1 MRRLMAL
8 LLWMALAPV
17 VPASADP
24 PDLHDYWDGRCK
36 SCHGDAGDFARSTL
50 QVEQGRLIGRH
61 HRDRLDEFL
70 QQHYLADDWVAPVT
84 AMLVAQVTTAPV
96 FKAKCSGCHGSA
108 ADFARKSLL
117 LRDGVPVGKAGN
129 RPVADYL
136 RAHGGLAPDEIAP
149 MVETLKRVL
158 GEVGRGAG

>member
-61 HRDRLDEFL
+61 MSTGIGRPRMWERARYYGEEKRLAAALD
-70 QQHYLADDWVAPVT
+70 
-84 AMLVAQVTTAPV
+84 AME
-96 FKAKCSGCHGSA
+96 
-108 ADFARKSLL
+108 
-117 LRDGVPVGKAGN
+117 
-129 RPVADYL
+129 VADE
-136 RAHGGLAPDEIAP
+136 AKTA
-149 MVETLKRVL
+149 
-158 GEVGRGAG
+158 